1 MGAVL
6 LAQVVVEVVAQA
18 IVAENAM
25 VHVVVLVV
33 MVAQEVEPEV
43 IFSLSTDERE

>member
-6 LAQVVVEVVAQA
+6 HAQVVVEVVAQA

-25 VHVVVLVV
+25 VRVVVHVV
-33 MVAQEVEPEV
+33 MVAQEVALEV